1 MKRMILAMLA
11 IVAMAAC
18 TSEMDTNAPTAARM
32 PLTLGLDEIVTR
44 SNTTEKTAFDV
55 GDEIMV
61 DVKEQSTV
69 IAEFAKFKYNGTA
82 FTSADDTIYIEKGKT
97 YSVVAKY
104 PYAANQAAL
113 DKLLDIADQ
122 SAGLAKDV
130 LRSEIDDLTTSS
142 TGNAKKLSFKHKFA
156 KVSFT
161 IKPGT
166 GMTDDDLKGL
176 TVKLTNTKLKTNST
190 GGTVSGDVTFYTA
203 ADGKSSAAMI
213 NPAYNYDKHKPASA
227 FTFTTAASSSVG
239 AKTFTME
246 VPPLLEKPTD
256 LGQHC
261 KYTVT
266 LNRSSVTLTSSNITN
281 WTDEGDK
288 DLEAKKQKGD
298 TD

>member
-213 NPAYNYDKHKPASA
+213 YPVYNGDTSA

-239 AKTFTME
+239 AKTFTMA
-246 VPPLLEKPTD
+246 VPSSRPTD
-256 LGQHC
+256 LGQHYT
-261 KYTVT
+261 YTVT